1 MASKFGLFGDLDIQV
16 TNIRRKVENANA
28 ILNNVKVALREKAIT
43 NGQITEERLCE
54 IVQGIEN
61 DLDSLVNGR

>member
-1 MASKFGLFGDLDIQV
+1 MQSKFGMFGDLDIQM
-16 TNIRRKVENANA
+16 TNIRRKVENAA
-28 ILNNVKVALREKAIT
+28 AVLNNVKVALREKAIT

-61 DLDSLVNGR
+61 DLDSLTNRK